1 MTPEEYEKCFMAG
14 IQKRA
19 EEYGIT
25 KEAFLQ
31 AFLPTAIRFGG
42 MILGDMGIRR
52 ALLGIAKSTPTNAT
66 GMRKTVGDA
75 ARWTHRKLRN
85 PFSVSGAA
93 LNFGAMPLVTH
104 PINMAA
110 DSIANKFEPTP
121 QQYPE

>member
-1 MTPEEYEKCFMAG
+1 MSPEEYEQCFMAG
-14 IQKRA
+14 MQKRA

-25 KEAFLQ
+25 KEAFL
-31 AFLPTAIRFGG
+31 PTAIRVGG

-52 ALLGIAKSTPTNAT
+52 ALLGIAKSTPVNAT

-75 ARWTHRKLRN
+75 ARWTHKKLRN
-85 PFSVSGAA
+85 PFSLGGAA
-93 LNFGAMPLVTH
+93 INFGAMPLVTH